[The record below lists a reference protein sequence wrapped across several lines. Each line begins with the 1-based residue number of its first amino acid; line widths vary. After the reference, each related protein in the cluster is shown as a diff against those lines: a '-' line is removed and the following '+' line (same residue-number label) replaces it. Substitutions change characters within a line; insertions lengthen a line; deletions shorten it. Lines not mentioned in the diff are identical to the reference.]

1 MKNILKLLF
10 MSSLL
15 AFTAC
20 SGEDDPEPFDTT
32 KYGVIPEGNRIVTGD
47 VDSISYTSVACY
59 GVVNTA
65 LIDGESVGGSG
76 IYYGRID
83 LLTKSELS
91 DLESKSF
98 VSESNVKS
106 KLADVVHKDKTLFY
120 SRTVLT
126 DGIYAGTEYFYYNS
140 SWGFQGEIKRFT
152 TKGYDLNIKA
162 GEVSDVDYTSLKVSG
177 GTFNNSIMKS
187 LGVEYTYGVAYI
199 SEIEYDEYKAQGL
212 SDTNIFETK
221 STQLPSE
228 DLAND
233 VATVTITELRPN
245 TTYYYSTYVKAGRT
259 YVDDIKKFSTK
270 TLFELNTISGDV
282 VISSAIK
289 VKSSIKSSEVKQ
301 TDDYSYGVVYVSDK
315 DYQSAGKVIS
325 KCKSAKYVPYS
336 GFEMASVEETIDKT
350 FDITLQRLNGET
362 KYHYCTYIKYEDC
375 YYYGNVLET
384 TTPARSENDLRVPGE
399 AIDLGLSVLWSDRN
413 LGAGGY
419 YDITPQF
426 HRGGLTPYYSNN
438 KDEVRANDWL
448 TTQFEE
454 ESELNKYEDA
464 ASVYWGDG
472 WRMPTYEECVELVE
486 NCKLYREVFDKLWCT
501 HLVGPSGKKIIV
513 GVNKYED
520 KSNNWVYYWT
530 GTSNES
536 ENKNIGFN
544 STREDELYYFF
555 SSGSGYALFIRPVK
569 DKK

>member
-47 VDSISYTSVACY
+47 VDSVSYTSVACY
-59 GVVNTA
+59 GIINTA
-65 LIDGESVGGSG
+65 FIDDVSIENSD
-76 IYYGRID
+76 IFYERID

-91 DLESKSF
+91 DLESNYS

-106 KLADVVHKDKTLFY
+106 KATNVVHKAKSLRY
-120 SRTVLT
+120 SRTILT
-126 DGIYAGTEYFYYNS
+126 DGIYAGTEYFYYHS
-140 SWGFQGEIKRFT
+140 SYKYRGEIKRFT
-152 TKGYDLNIKA
+152 TLSYDLNIKA

-177 GTFNNSIMKS
+177 GTFNSSKMKS

-212 SDTNIFETK
+212 SDTKIFATK

-233 VATVTITELRPN
+233 VANVTITELRPN

-301 TDDYSYGVVYVSDK
+301 SEDYSYGVVYVSDK

-336 GFEMASVEETIDKT
+336 GFEMASEEETIDKT

-426 HRGGLTPYYSNN
+426 HWGGLTPYYTN
-438 KDEVRANDWL
+438 KDEIEWHPEFKEDYEL
-448 TTQFEE
+448 TQ
-454 ESELNKYEDA
+454 NEDA

-472 WRMPTYEECVELVE
+472 WRMPTYEECAELVE
-486 NCKLYREVFDKLWCT
+486 NCKLYIEVFDKLWCT
-501 HLVGPSGKKIIV
+501 HLVGPSGKKIVV
-513 GVNKYED
+513 GANKYYD
-520 KSNNWVYYWT
+520 SPKQVLLYWPCS
-530 GTSNES
+530 SNES
-536 ENKNIGFN
+536 VAKLLGFT
-544 STREDELYYFF
+544 SDTEELYYMMNIRNND
-555 SSGSGYALFIRPVK
+555 YITCAYYIRPVK